1 MRDDALL
8 EPIFVVRRVLVR
20 SIVKATL
27 NTKLTTKLNRQCAS
41 QRKTYTRAPMS
52 PRPSMYANKS
62 ATSYVMLRW
71 FGYRCFRRFSNIR
84 HTPVV
89 ASSHVK
95 RAVIKRCHNNA
106 RAPRRASRTQ
116 TETQAEDVKQ
126 RARACPQ
133 PGRRPALRPHCCST
147 IQQLA
152 CADALHKNRQTRAA
166 SPRSS
171 TARTSTRHAARDPRV
186 AAHTH
191 APSTAPFT
199 VSKSW

>member
-126 RARACPQ
+126 RARAHSQADDRRSARTAVRPFSSWPALTHCTKIAKRAPL
-133 PGRRPALRPHCCST
+133 RPARPPRERAHGMPR
-147 IQQLA
+147 A
-152 CADALHKNRQTRAA
+152 TRE
-166 SPRSS
+166 
-171 TARTSTRHAARDPRV
+171 
-186 AAHTH
+186 
-191 APSTAPFT
+191 
-199 VSKSW
+199 